1 MSGFK
6 ASLYIGGDASGAKKA
21 LAETTSAMAGA
32 RKAADTLDKSTAGLE
47 RSTKS
52 AANANTALA
61 RGEQEVQQ
69 AVTQANTAIQQRI
82 ERMAGY
88 SRATASAR
96 GSAAAFG
103 GTLDQN
109 KASFDAMRMAIDPVY
124 RASKQY
130 EAITDETRRAVA
142 AGAVTQAEANRVL
155 ALAEAQYLATGQ
167 SAATM
172 ARGTGVASGQL
183 GNLTAQFN
191 DIGVMMAAGQ
201 NPLTL
206 ALQQGT
212 QISQVIG
219 PMGAAGAVKALGG
232 AFLGMLNPVSLI
244 TIGSIAAGAA
254 MVQWL
259 SGAGGEAKTLDDR
272 IDDLKNA
279 VDAYASSAENA
290 RTPTDELAIGFG
302 SAAVAAREY
311 YENQQKLERASAVD
325 RMRESVAALASEMQ
339 ILTDKQRANLNSD
352 LLGNQFPEMERLRAE
367 YKLTKDEAFAL
378 DAAVSNLANASGPQE
393 AIDAAASLSTLLFD
407 LYGDADKIPGQF
419 RALSEQVKALVET
432 SGQLVAVEDQLHAGR
447 RAVEPEFERQ
457 IAWNEKI
464 AQQKSE
470 ELELQRRI
478 NLAYANSRQASD
490 IAVSQGQA
498 LLDQLTQ
505 QADIQAL
512 VARYGENSRQVAE
525 ARIAAEREVFEQ
537 TSLTADMS
545 QTMKDEIMAAW
556 DAANGL
562 SLVDIAAGI
571 SPAVAQAAALAQNL
585 GIALNEA
592 LSLQNMQAGAVYSGR
607 GDGMAEVRARRGET
621 SKTDGR
627 FVYSGPRLD
636 VNNNPILKKTRSSGG
651 ARKTAASKLKKEREA
666 VTDLISGLQDEL
678 AILRESD
685 PVQQE
690 MLLHREA
697 LAGATKSERDKISEL
712 IATRNSEKTSL
723 EEQKAAWEDYRS
735 LAFNTFEDLRR
746 SGGDLGSVFDTLTGK
761 IADMA
766 TQALLLGE
774 GPLAKFF
781 GTANG
786 GGLID
791 LALGAFMPNLK
802 PAQALAEGGMVY
814 GRGSGT
820 SDQVPLWGSSGEFM
834 VNARATAKNRTLLEM
849 INAGADIPG
858 FATGGMIG
866 GAANSGSAP
875 AQPVIYFENHSSA
888 RIERTEQGYEGK
900 AGRGTKYV
908 LADAVGDAMTQP
920 GGGANRTLKNTFGV
934 GKKRALR

>member
-88 SRATASAR
+88 NRTTASAR
-96 GSAAAFG
+96 DSAAAFG

-109 KASFDAMRMAIDPVY
+109 KASFDAMRMTIDPVY

-130 EAITDETRRAVA
+130 EAVTDETRRAVA

-167 SAATM
+167 SAAAM

-183 GNLTAQFN
+183 GNITSQFN

-201 NPLTL
+201 NPIQL

-212 QISQVIG
+212 QLNQVFAQ
-219 PMGAAGAVKALGG
+219 MGSGRQVLSSLASAALALV
-232 AFLGMLNPVSLI
+232 NPVSLATLGI
-244 TIGSIAAGAA
+244 IAGGAA
-254 MVQWL
+254 LIQWGASALKAEDKSDAL
-259 SGAGGEAKTLDDR
+259 SDAMAELRKETAAARAEVELFNQGLENVAQLEVVNEIKAKERTLAGLRKTLSEQKALGPAQRLSIEQDVGGLEEELR
-272 IDDLKNA
+272 ILREA
-279 VDAYASSAENA
+279 LAERN
-290 RTPTDELAIGFG
+290 
-302 SAAVAAREY
+302 AAVAAEERLAEIKKTVNDHLKDFLSGTIEAATKY
-311 YENQQKLERASAVD
+311 VELQQSVD
-325 RMRESVAALASEMQ
+325 ATVAALEAE
-339 ILTDKQRANLNSD
+339 AN
-352 LLGNQFPEMERLRAE
+352 
-367 YKLTKDEAFAL
+367 
-378 DAAVSNLANASGPQE
+378 
-393 AIDAAASLSTLLFD
+393 
-407 LYGDADKIPGQF
+407 
-419 RALSEQVKALVET
+419 
-432 SGQLVAVEDQLHAGR
+432 
-447 RAVEPEFERQ
+447 
-457 IAWNEKI
+457 
-464 AQQKSE
+464 
-470 ELELQRRI
+470 
-478 NLAYANSRQASD
+478 
-490 IAVSQGQA
+490 
-498 LLDQLTQ
+498 
-505 QADIQAL
+505 IQAL
-512 VARYGENSRQVAE
+512 IAQYGEDSRRVTEARVAE
-525 ARIAAEREVFEQ
+525 ERRAYAA
-537 TSLTADMS
+537 TTLTADMS
-545 QTMKDEIMAAW
+545 QTMKDEIMRAW
-556 DAANGL
+556 DAANGIA
-562 SLVDIAAGI
+562 SVDMASSVSAAADQASRMANELGRAVSNAIALANQGVGDVERARINYEFRDDPLGRAGALAGAEFDARTELPPGTDSTI
-571 SPAVAQAAALAQNL
+571 RNVVEKEKQEFVSARVEAARYNEQLQTYRKEQAAATRKSA
-585 GIALNEA
+585 
-592 LSLQNMQAGAVYSGR
+592 SGAR
-607 GDGMAEVRARRGET
+607 GG
-621 SKTDGR
+621 S
-627 FVYSGPRLD
+627 
-636 VNNNPILKKTRSSGG
+636 G
-651 ARKTAASKLKKEREA
+651 ARKSAASKLKKEREA
-666 VTDLISGLQDEL
+666 VTDLLNSLQDEL
-678 AILRESD
+678 AILRETD

-690 MLLHREA
+690 MLRHREA
-697 LAGATKSERDKISEL
+697 LAGATKAERDKISEL

-774 GPLAKFF
+774 GPLAQFF

-888 RIERTEQGYEGK
+888 RIERTDHNYEGK
-900 AGRGTKYV
+900 AGRGTRYV
-908 LADAVGDAMTQP
+908 FSDAVADTLTQP

-934 GKKRALR
+934 SKKRALR

>member
-47 RSTKS
+47 KSTKS

-69 AVTQANTAIQQRI
+69 AVTQANTAVQQRI

-96 GSAAAFG
+96 ESAAAFG

-109 KASFDAMRMAIDPVY
+109 KTSFDAMRMAIDPVY

-183 GNLTAQFN
+183 GNITAQFN

-201 NPLTL
+201 NPIQL

-212 QISQVIG
+212 QLNQVFAQ
-219 PMGAAGAVKALGG
+219 MGSGRQVLSSLASAALALV
-232 AFLGMLNPVSLI
+232 NPVSLATLGI
-244 TIGSIAAGAA
+244 IAGGAA
-254 MVQWL
+254 LIQW
-259 SGAGGEAKTLDDR
+259 GASALKAEDKSDALTDAMAELRKETAAARAEVELFNRGLETVAQLEIENKIKAKEAALATLRTRLADQEGLRASEKSVFPHQADALEEELR
-272 IDDLKNA
+272 ILREA
-279 VDAYASSAENA
+279 LAERN
-290 RTPTDELAIGFG
+290 
-302 SAAVAAREY
+302 AAVAAEERLAEIKKTVNDRLQDFLSGTIEAATKY
-311 YENQQKLERASAVD
+311 VELQKTVNAT
-325 RMRESVAALASEMQ
+325 VAALEAE
-339 ILTDKQRANLNSD
+339 AN
-352 LLGNQFPEMERLRAE
+352 
-367 YKLTKDEAFAL
+367 
-378 DAAVSNLANASGPQE
+378 
-393 AIDAAASLSTLLFD
+393 
-407 LYGDADKIPGQF
+407 
-419 RALSEQVKALVET
+419 
-432 SGQLVAVEDQLHAGR
+432 
-447 RAVEPEFERQ
+447 
-457 IAWNEKI
+457 
-464 AQQKSE
+464 
-470 ELELQRRI
+470 
-478 NLAYANSRQASD
+478 
-490 IAVSQGQA
+490 
-498 LLDQLTQ
+498 
-505 QADIQAL
+505 IQAL
-512 VARYGENSRQVAE
+512 IAQYGEDSRRVTEARVAE
-525 ARIAAEREVFEQ
+525 ERRVYAA
-537 TSLTADMS
+537 TTLTADMT
-545 QTMKDEIMAAW
+545 QVMKDEIMRAW
-556 DAANGL
+556 DAANGIA
-562 SLVDIAAGI
+562 SVDMASSVSAAADQASRMANELGRAVSNAIALANQGVGDVERARINYEFRDDPLGRAGALAGAEFDARTEL
-571 SPAVAQAAALAQNL
+571 PAGADSTIRNVVEKEKQEFVSARVEAARYNEQLQTYRKDQAAASRKSAS
-585 GIALNEA
+585 G
-592 LSLQNMQAGAVYSGR
+592 GR
-607 GDGMAEVRARRGET
+607 GGGGGSRG
-621 SKTDGR
+621 
-627 FVYSGPRLD
+627 
-636 VNNNPILKKTRSSGG
+636 
-651 ARKTAASKLKKEREA
+651 ASQAQKQRDAVGKLVA
-666 VTDLISGLQDEL
+666 GLQDEL

-690 MLLHREA
+690 MLRHREA
-697 LAGATKSERDKISEL
+697 LAGATKAERDKISEL

-735 LAFNTFEDLRR
+735 LAFNTFEDLWR

-774 GPLAKFF
+774 GPLAQFF

-858 FATGGMIG
+858 FASDGMIG

-908 LADAVGDAMTQP
+908 LSDAVGEAMTQP

-934 GKKRALR
+934 NKKRALR